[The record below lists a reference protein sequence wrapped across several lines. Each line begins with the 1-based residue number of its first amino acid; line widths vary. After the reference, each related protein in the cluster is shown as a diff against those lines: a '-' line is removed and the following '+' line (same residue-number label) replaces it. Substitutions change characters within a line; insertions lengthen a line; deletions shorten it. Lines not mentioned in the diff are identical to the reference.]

1 MPEGSPAEAGEAER
15 REEPPSSS
23 HIHLEKPTQRLRQVV
38 LAHRSIRCRAA
49 ICWPPSCL
57 HRKRANGPWEAR
69 PRFAAWAL
77 VLADSCMYEH
87 ALLHSGHASAGP
99 MHRKPA
105 SGRHTLAFVAGC
117 ELLVLLRASS
127 GSNPPPANG
136 VTGSPSAGGLS
147 RCSRWSSD
155 GLLWGQNSMSLEG
168 SWASRGLSD
177 VKSEKQV
184 VHDFMPDTLAGVHSA
199 CGACLSTQ
207 CCWCCDRRLALFF
220 SFFCPLMHWAAI
232 SFLYYRHKQAWEK
245 IPLHNPGF
253 EVACSH

>member
-1 MPEGSPAEAGEAER
+1 MTEARPAHRWLSLHTSA
-15 REEPPSSS
+15 SSS
-23 HIHLEKPTQRLRQVV
+23 ASKAALRPCLKEARLRLVSRTSRRAPVV
-38 LAHRSIRCRAA
+38 QPHPPRRTHAATKAIRARPPLNQMPGCYLLATVV
-49 ICWPPSCL
+49 PPPQASQWSV
-57 HRKRANGPWEAR
+57 GGR

-117 ELLVLLRASS
+117 ELLVLLVLLRASS

-147 RCSRWSSD
+147 RCCRWSSD

-168 SWASRGLSD
+168 SWASRGGLSD
-177 VKSEKQV
+177 VESKKQV

-207 CCWCCDRRLALFF
+207 CCWCCD
-220 SFFCPLMHWAAI
+220 
-232 SFLYYRHKQAWEK
+232 
-245 IPLHNPGF
+245 
-253 EVACSH
+253 